1 MAKAFSEDSR
11 VKIPALLHFTR
22 LGYRY
27 RSLKDIRPQLDFE
40 TNIARKLLR
49 DAMNR
54 LNPELA
60 INPLTDDEFQAILSE
75 LSDSLAA
82 DDLGQ
87 GFFGKLQQGI
97 VCRGET
103 MRLLDF
109 DQSTKNDWSVVT
121 ELPCLVD
128 KSTETGSFRPD
139 ITVLVNGLPLAFCE
153 VKIPNNL
160 KGMQAEYE
168 RMNKRTSNAK
178 YRRFLNITQLMVF
191 SNNMEY
197 DDTEKVPISGAF
209 YATNGR
215 GHLFFSHFREEDK
228 DIYVRV
234 NELNPQDEDTILQ
247 DTNMAILKG
256 RTCCICAVRRSCSLT
271 KAHCSSTT

>member
-1 MAKAFSEDSR
+1 
-11 VKIPALLHFTR
+11 
-22 LGYRY
+22 
-27 RSLKDIRPQLDFE
+27 
-40 TNIARKLLR
+40 
-49 DAMNR
+49 
-54 LNPELA
+54 
-60 INPLTDDEFQAILSE
+60 
-75 LSDSLAA
+75 
-82 DDLGQ
+82 
-87 GFFGKLQQGI
+87 
-97 VCRGET
+97 
-103 MRLLDF
+103 
-109 DQSTKNDWSVVT
+109 
-121 ELPCLVD
+121 
-128 KSTETGSFRPD
+128 
-139 ITVLVNGLPLAFCE
+139 
-153 VKIPNNL
+153 
-160 KGMQAEYE
+160 
-168 RMNKRTSNAK
+168 MNKRTSNLK